1 MAAANANYWEFRM
14 TSLQTDKSRGSN
26 VYPSN
31 AATAGDTPSG
41 PTTRRASTETKA
53 SYKTTELLMWLVSVV
68 GVLIASAMSG
78 TDTHTASGATTHT
91 DYFRADKAWLYITI
105 LTAAYML
112 ARGLAK
118 SGSREFYDDTRGR

>member
-1 MAAANANYWEFRM
+1 V
-14 TSLQTDKSRGSN
+14 TSLPTETSQSTN
-26 VYPSN
+26 VYPSSRT
-31 AATAGDTPSG
+31 AAGDAPSVQR
-41 PTTRRASTETKA
+41 TRRTSTETKA

-78 TDTHTASGATTHT
+78 TDTHTASGVTTHA

-118 SGSREFYDDTRGR
+118 SGSREYFDDTHGR

>member
-1 MAAANANYWEFRM
+1 M
-14 TSLQTDKSRGSN
+14 TSLQTDRNSSTD

-31 AATAGDTPSG
+31 GTATADTSSVPSV
-41 PTTRRASTETKA
+41 RRASTETKA

-68 GVLIASAMSG
+68 GVLIASAVSG

-118 SGSREFYDDTRGR
+118 SGSREYFDDTRGR